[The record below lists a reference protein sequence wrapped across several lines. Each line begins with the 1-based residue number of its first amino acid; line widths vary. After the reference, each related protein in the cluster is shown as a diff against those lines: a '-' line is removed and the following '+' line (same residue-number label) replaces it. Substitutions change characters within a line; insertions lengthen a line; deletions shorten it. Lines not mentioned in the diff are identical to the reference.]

1 MINWDNFYVF
11 AAVSICLWL
20 AGAVFALRSSS
31 KSKVAIGFYFRRHYY
46 IGEYLLPD
54 YGYSSSALHYAL
66 WEKPACGIHSSWG
79 IAGLLTYIRW
89 KYRWILS
96 FSTLLSTV
104 FCDH

>member
-31 KSKVAIGFYFRRHYY
+31 KSKVAIVFTSGGIIILGIF
-46 IGEYLLPD
+46 IAD

-66 WEKPACGIHSSWG
+66 WEKPDCGIHSLWE
-79 IAGLLTYIRW
+79 
-89 KYRWILS
+89 
-96 FSTLLSTV
+96 
-104 FCDH
+104 

>member
-31 KSKVAIGFYFRRHYY
+31 KSKVAIGFTS
-46 IGEYLLPD
+46 G
-54 YGYSSSALHYAL
+54 
-66 WEKPACGIHSSWG
+66 GIIILG
-79 IAGLLTYIRW
+79 VFIAGL
-89 KYRWILS
+89 WIFLQRPPLRTMVFILYGNS
-96 FSTLLSTV
+96 RIANLYQMEVSLDSLFLDVTFHS

>member
-31 KSKVAIGFYFRRHYY
+31 KSKVAIVLLPAALLYW
-46 IGEYLLPD
+46 EYLLPD

-66 WEKPACGIHSSWG
+66 WEKPDCGIHSLWE
-79 IAGLLTYIRW
+79 
-89 KYRWILS
+89 
-96 FSTLLSTV
+96 
-104 FCDH
+104 

>member
-31 KSKVAIGFYFRRHYY
+31 KSKVAIVFTSGRHYY
-46 IGEYLLPD
+46 IGNIYCRIMDIPPAPSITH
-54 YGYSSSALHYAL
+54 YGRNPIVVFILYGNSRIANLYQMEVSLDSLFLDVTFYS
-66 WEKPACGIHSSWG
+66 
-79 IAGLLTYIRW
+79 
-89 KYRWILS
+89 
-96 FSTLLSTV
+96 

>member
-31 KSKVAIGFYFRRHYY
+31 KSKVAIGFTSAALLYW
-46 IGEYLLPD
+46 EYLLPD

-66 WEKPACGIHSSWG
+66 WEKPDCGIHSLWE
-79 IAGLLTYIRW
+79 
-89 KYRWILS
+89 
-96 FSTLLSTV
+96 
-104 FCDH
+104 

>member
-31 KSKVAIGFYFRRHYY
+31 KSKVAIGFTSGG
-46 IGEYLLPD
+46 IIILGVLLPD

-66 WEKPACGIHSSWG
+66 WEKPACGIHSSWE
-79 IAGLLTYIRW
+79 
-89 KYRWILS
+89 
-96 FSTLLSTV
+96 
-104 FCDH
+104 